1 MLTGRPT
8 AIDTDSVVRGYNDAW
23 TRWFAIS
30 HDPTGLKSERND
42 LRYRPLT
49 GVLVRVGPDTPDGA
63 ADAARRAAELC
74 GTPILVSDASI
85 EPDTALIERSRSLGV
100 ERVRMLTSAT
110 DQLRA
115 GLNAAGIEIDD
126 EPVSVS
132 GRRELRRWL
141 REQAIS
147 RTAHR
152 HGRVA
157 P

>member
-1 MLTGRPT
+1 
-8 AIDTDSVVRGYNDAW
+8 
-23 TRWFAIS
+23 
-30 HDPTGLKSERND
+30 
-42 LRYRPLT
+42 
-49 GVLVRVGPDTPDGA
+49 
-63 ADAARRAAELC
+63 
-74 GTPILVSDASI
+74 
-85 EPDTALIERSRSLGV
+85 
-100 ERVRMLTSAT
+100 MLTSAS

-115 GLNAAGIEIDD
+115 GLYAAGIEIDD

>member
-8 AIDTDSVVRGYNDAW
+8 AIDTDSVARGYNDAW

-42 LRYRPLT
+42 LRYRPLN

-63 ADAARRAAELC
+63 VDAARRAAELC
-74 GTPILVSDASI
+74 GTQILVSDASI
-85 EPDTALIERSRSLGV
+85 EPDAALIERSRSLGV
-100 ERVRMLTSAT
+100 ERVRMLTSAS
-110 DQLRA
+110 DELRA
-115 GLNAAGIEIDD
+115 VLYAAGIEIDD